1 MCSIVNG
8 LKMIS
13 VVIPTFKRPDL
24 LARLLDSI
32 AYQTLKP
39 QEVIVVDD
47 HSNMNEEYH
56 LIIEKYR
63 EEFEILKYIVLEKNS
78 GAPTARNTG
87 IHEASSEWIALVD
100 DDDEWLPKKLEKQYD
115 LIGKCK
121 DKNIG
126 LIYTWTEALGQNG
139 QESYTSCHSHR
150 GDVCS
155 KLLSTNFIMSASV
168 LVRKSAIIEAG
179 LFDVQLPS
187 CQDWDMWTR
196 IALKGYDFEVVEEIL
211 TVYHRHGGES
221 IGLSSRAKLGYK
233 LFLESHWLPIL
244 LKTSP
249 LNWVKKVYLYISVSG
264 ALLRGK

>member
-1 MCSIVNG
+1 
-8 LKMIS
+8 MIS

-100 DDDEWLPKKLEKQYD
+100 DDDEWLPTKLEKQYN
-115 LIGKCK
+115 LIEKK
-121 DKNIG
+121 HDKNLG
-126 LIYTWTEALGQNG
+126 LIYTWTEAVGKNG
-139 QESYTSCHSHR
+139 QESYTSYHSHR
-150 GDVCS
+150 GDVCA
-155 KLLSTNFIMSASV
+155 KILSTNFIMSASV
-168 LVRKSAIIEAG
+168 IVKKSAIVDAG
-179 LFDVQLPS
+179 LFDVHLPS

-196 IALKGYDFEVVEEIL
+196 IALKGYEFDVVEERL
-211 TVYHRHGGES
+211 TIYHRHGGES
-221 IGLSSRAKLGYK
+221 IGLSARAKLGYK
-233 LFLESHWLPIL
+233 LFLESHWIAIFR
-244 LKTSP
+244 KTSP
-249 LNWVKKVYLYISVSG
+249 LNWLKKIYLYISVSG
-264 ALLRGK
+264 AILRDK